1 MKGKEFKV
9 GGPYIKT
16 PAGKSRACSDKGL
29 FIGRTT
35 DHQLCKYYT
44 RKLRKLTDPRAKRI
58 AAHLELKL
66 KLKVI
71 AAQIPVTLPEFKLK
85 TSIDLLAIKAPDT
98 AVVLEIKT
106 TQFSLSAHNDRYKRQ
121 CIGTP
126 LLQNGIPNCE
136 SSHHQLQTAFGILG
150 LKRLLPSDAKVIG
163 RVVVA
168 TDEAV
173 QSYPCSESYIKR
185 AHFSLPMQDAMMAK
199 SMAAI
204 RAKLMRLPAA
214 KDSQLKIQRYF
225 QKLGYP
231 LICEGLKCEASFVL
245 CDAVGDPKAK
255 PTKYAV
261 IAMIHDPDVSI
272 SCCTARVVDSLTCGG
287 DLRRIPERRPSSTQ
301 RRAK

>member
-1 MKGKEFKV
+1 MSKPSVSGCVGITSYLKRCLMNGKEFKV

-44 RKLRKLTDPRAKRI
+44 RKLRRLTDPRAKRI

-98 AVVLEIKT
+98 AVVVEIKT
-106 TQFSLSAHNDRYKRQ
+106 TQFSLATHNERYKKR
-121 CIGTP
+121 CIGAP
-126 LLQNGIPNCE
+126 VLQNGIPNCE
-136 SSHHQLQTAFGILG
+136 AAHHQLQTAFGVLG

-168 TDEAV
+168 TDDAV
-173 QSYPCSESYIKR
+173 QSYPCSENYIKR
-185 AHFSLPMQDAMMAK
+185 AHFSLPIRDSMMAK
-199 SMAAI
+199 SNAAI
-204 RAKLMRLPAA
+204 RAKLMQLPSS
-214 KDSQLKIQRYF
+214 KESQNKIVRYFSQL
-225 QKLGYP
+225 GYARVCHG
-231 LICEGLKCEASFVL
+231 IKCDASFVL
-245 CDAVGDPKAK
+245 SDALMDKK
-255 PTKYAV
+255 DSPTRYAV
-261 IAMIHDPDVSI
+261 VAMIHDPEV
-272 SCCTARVVDSLTCGG
+272 R
-287 DLRRIPERRPSSTQ
+287 
-301 RRAK
+301 